1 MRNKELSKKSIALVL
16 ALAMVV
22 GSVVGG
28 TIAWLTAGTKEV
40 ENVFTTSSIGV
51 DLKETTTEYK
61 MIPGWTI
68 EKDPKAY
75 VDEDSEDCYLFVKIT
90 GKNADITKKDDSGI
104 YHLGDYIVYAVDKG
118 WTAVP
123 NVENVFYKIIN
134 DAGEKGK
141 GNPHIILGEGTYKD
155 PMKIEDTADDVI
167 VKWND
172 NSVAVKP
179 SVTKEMMDSLTED
192 NYPTLS
198 FTAYAVQLWK
208 TNEPTENATEDQ
220 IEEAQFTPGEAWQQ
234 VSTN

>member
-1 MRNKELSKKSIALVL
+1 MRNKELSKKSIALIL

-28 TIAWLTAGTKEV
+28 TIAWLTAGPEEV
-40 ENVFTTSSIGV
+40 KNVFTTSSIGV
-51 DLKETTTEYK
+51 DLKETTTEFK

-68 EKDPKAY
+68 EKDPKAS
-75 VDEDSEDCYLFVKIT
+75 VDEDSEDCYLFVKII
-90 GKNADITKKDDSGI
+90 GENAVIKKEDNSGI
-104 YHLGDYIVYAVDKG
+104 YHLGDYIVYAIAEG

-123 NVENVFYKIIN
+123 GVENVFYKKI
-134 DAGEKGK
+134 DEDSGK
-141 GNPHIILGEGTYKD
+141 GVGHIILGEGTYKD
-155 PMKIEDTADDVI
+155 SMKTEDTDDDVT

-179 SVTKEMMDSLTED
+179 SVTESMMEGITEEK
-192 NYPTLS
+192 YPTLS

-220 IEEAQFTPGEAWQQ
+220 TEAAQFTPEEAWKQ